1 MKRKLIITNS
11 IIVFV
16 SLIIMLVVSMITIT
30 NQNNKFYQK
39 QVTNYLKIA
48 CTNFN
53 GSNFDDTKE
62 YIKSLDKDIRLT
74 IIESST
80 GKVVIDSF
88 EDEINENHLDR
99 PEINNLGEVY
109 KRYST
114 TEKKNMLYVAEK
126 VNNYYVRIAIPIGS
140 VNKIIY
146 TYVTISLI
154 ALMVILAFSIYAIS
168 FVNKKSLTPIN
179 SEVAKLATLA
189 NEDYQDVTIDDLPVV
204 INSITNVL
212 DNKIHE
218 IELQEQEIEAI
229 LNLLTQGVVV
239 IDSNESLRF
248 INDKAMKILG
258 SSNNLIGKNYLYLFR
273 DTKLQKLI
281 LEVFENHSQVNYLLN
296 IDSTKINC
304 NVTYLTEAKLNGGI
318 IITLED
324 ITKQA
329 NLEEEKRDFFQ
340 NASHELKSPL
350 TSIIGYQQMICDDIV
365 DSKDQIINY
374 SSKTLKEAKRMNNII
389 IDMLNL
395 SSIEQNYQKKQ
406 DIVKVDKALIEILD
420 SLENRIKARNISVI
434 TNIAKCET
442 VGDAKL
448 IDELIR
454 NLIDNAIKYNVDN
467 GKIMI
472 TLNTSTLTIEDTG
485 IGISKEYQSRVFERF
500 YRVDKGHSKE
510 IGGTGLGL
518 AIVKHICEI
527 YQYELKLESTIGK
540 GTKITIKFE

>member
-218 IELQEQEIEAI
+218 IELQEQEIETI

-248 INDKAMKILG
+248 INYKATKILD
-258 SSNNLIGKNYLYLFR
+258 SNNNLIGKNYLYLFR

-281 LEVFENHSQVNYLLN
+281 LEVFKNHSQVNYLLN
-296 IDSTKINC
+296 IDSCKINC

-350 TSIIGYQQMICDDIV
+350 TSIIGYQQMICDNIV

-374 SSKTLKEAKRMNNII
+374 SSKTLKEAKRINNII

-420 SLENRIKARNISVI
+420 SLEDRIKARNISVI

>member
-16 SLIIMLVVSMITIT
+16 SLLTMLVVSMITIT

-154 ALMVILAFSIYAIS
+154 ALTVILAFSIFAIS

-248 INDKAMKILG
+248 INYKATKILD
-258 SSNNLIGKNYLYLFR
+258 SNNNLIGKNYLYLFR

-281 LEVFENHSQVNYLLN
+281 LEVFKNHSQVNYLLN

-350 TSIIGYQQMICDDIV
+350 TSIIGYQQMICDNIV

-420 SLENRIKARNISVI
+420 SLEDCIKARNISVI

>member
-88 EDEINENHLDR
+88 EDEISENHLDR

-281 LEVFENHSQVNYLLN
+281 LEVFKNHSQVNYLLN

-350 TSIIGYQQMICDDIV
+350 TSIIGYQQMICDNIV

-420 SLENRIKARNISVI
+420 SLEDCIKARNISVI

>member
-281 LEVFENHSQVNYLLN
+281 LEVFKNHSQVNYLLN

-350 TSIIGYQQMICDDIV
+350 TSIIGYQQMICDNIV

-420 SLENRIKARNISVI
+420 SLEDCIKARNISVI

>member
-248 INDKAMKILG
+248 INDKAMKILD
-258 SSNNLIGKNYLYLFR
+258 SNNNLIGKNYLYLFR

-281 LEVFENHSQVNYLLN
+281 LEVFKNHSQVNYLLN
-296 IDSTKINC
+296 IDSCKINC

-350 TSIIGYQQMICDDIV
+350 TSIIGYQQMICDNIV

-420 SLENRIKARNISVI
+420 SLEDRIKARNISVI

-448 IDELIR
+448 IDELIL

-485 IGISKEYQSRVFERF
+485 IGISEEYQNRVFERF

>member
-16 SLIIMLVVSMITIT
+16 SLLTMLVVSMITIT

-114 TEKKNMLYVAEK
+114 TEKKNMLYVVEK

-154 ALMVILAFSIYAIS
+154 ALTVILAFSIFAIS

-248 INDKAMKILG
+248 INYKATKILD
-258 SSNNLIGKNYLYLFR
+258 SNNNLIGKNYLYLFR

-281 LEVFENHSQVNYLLN
+281 LEVFKNHSQVNYLLN

-350 TSIIGYQQMICDDIV
+350 TSIIGYQQMICDNIV

-420 SLENRIKARNISVI
+420 SLEDRIKARNISVI

>member
-16 SLIIMLVVSMITIT
+16 SLLTMLVVSMITIT

-48 CTNFN
+48 CTNFD

-154 ALMVILAFSIYAIS
+154 ALTVILAFSIFAIS

-248 INDKAMKILG
+248 INYKATKILD
-258 SSNNLIGKNYLYLFR
+258 SNNNLIGKNYLYLFR

-281 LEVFENHSQVNYLLN
+281 LEVFKNHSQVNYLLN

-350 TSIIGYQQMICDDIV
+350 TSIIGYQQMICDNIV

-420 SLENRIKARNISVI
+420 SLEDRIKARNISVI

-485 IGISKEYQSRVFERF
+485 FGISKEYQSRVFERF

>member
-16 SLIIMLVVSMITIT
+16 SLLIMLVVSMITIT

-48 CTNFN
+48 CTNFD
-53 GSNFDDTKE
+53 GTNFDDTKE

-154 ALMVILAFSIYAIS
+154 ALTGILAFSIFAIG
-168 FVNKKSLTPIN
+168 FVNKKSLAPIN
-179 SEVAKLATLA
+179 NEVAKLATLA
-189 NEDYQDVTIDDLPVV
+189 NEDYQEVTIDDLPVV
-204 INSITNVL
+204 INSITKVL

-281 LEVFENHSQVNYLLN
+281 LEVFKNHSQVNYLLN
-296 IDSTKINC
+296 IDSSKINC

-374 SSKTLKEAKRMNNII
+374 SSETLKEAKRMNNII

-406 DIVKVDKALIEILD
+406 DVVKVDKALIEILD
-420 SLENRIKARNISVI
+420 SLEDRIKARNISVI
-434 TNIAKCET
+434 TNVAKCET

-472 TLNTSTLTIEDTG
+472 TLNESTLTIEDTG

>member
-16 SLIIMLVVSMITIT
+16 SLLTMLVVSMITIT

-48 CTNFN
+48 YTNFD

-154 ALMVILAFSIYAIS
+154 ALTVILAFSIFAIS

-248 INDKAMKILG
+248 INYKATKILD
-258 SSNNLIGKNYLYLFR
+258 SNNNLIGKNYLYLFR

-281 LEVFENHSQVNYLLN
+281 LEVFKNHSQVNYLLN

-350 TSIIGYQQMICDDIV
+350 TSIIGYQQMICDNIV

-420 SLENRIKARNISVI
+420 SLEDRIKARNISVI

>member
-16 SLIIMLVVSMITIT
+16 SLLTMLVVSMITIT

-154 ALMVILAFSIYAIS
+154 ALTVILAFSIFAIS

-248 INDKAMKILG
+248 INYKATKILD
-258 SSNNLIGKNYLYLFR
+258 SNNNLIGKNYLYLFR

-281 LEVFENHSQVNYLLN
+281 LEVFKNHSQVNYLLN

-350 TSIIGYQQMICDDIV
+350 TSIIGYQQMICDNIV

-420 SLENRIKARNISVI
+420 SLEDRIKARNISVI

-454 NLIDNAIKYNVDN
+454 NLTDNAIKYNVDN

>member
-16 SLIIMLVVSMITIT
+16 SLLTMLVVSMITIT

-154 ALMVILAFSIYAIS
+154 ALTVILAFSIFAIS

-248 INDKAMKILG
+248 INYKATKILD
-258 SSNNLIGKNYLYLFR
+258 SNNNLIGKNYLYLFR

-281 LEVFENHSQVNYLLN
+281 LEVFKNHSQVNYLLN

-350 TSIIGYQQMICDDIV
+350 TSIIGYQQMICDNIV
-365 DSKDQIINY
+365 DYKDQIINY

-420 SLENRIKARNISVI
+420 SLEDRIKARNISVI

>member
-16 SLIIMLVVSMITIT
+16 SLLTMLVVSMITIT

-48 CTNFN
+48 CTNFD

-154 ALMVILAFSIYAIS
+154 ALTVILAFSIFAIS

-248 INDKAMKILG
+248 INYKATKILD
-258 SSNNLIGKNYLYLFR
+258 SNNNLIGKNYLYLFR

-281 LEVFENHSQVNYLLN
+281 LEVFKNHSQVNYLLN

-350 TSIIGYQQMICDDIV
+350 TSIIGYQQMICDNIV

-420 SLENRIKARNISVI
+420 SLEDRIKARNISVI

-472 TLNTSTLTIEDTG
+472 TLNPSTLTIEDTG

>member
-16 SLIIMLVVSMITIT
+16 SLLTMLVVSMITIT

-154 ALMVILAFSIYAIS
+154 ALTVIVAFSIFAIS

-248 INDKAMKILG
+248 INYKATKILD
-258 SSNNLIGKNYLYLFR
+258 SNNNLIGKNYLYLFR

-281 LEVFENHSQVNYLLN
+281 LEVFKNHSQVNYLLN

-350 TSIIGYQQMICDDIV
+350 TSIIGYQQMICDNIV

-420 SLENRIKARNISVI
+420 SLEDRIKARNISVI

>member
-16 SLIIMLVVSMITIT
+16 SLLIMLVVSMITIT

-88 EDEINENHLDR
+88 EDEISENHLDR

-154 ALMVILAFSIYAIS
+154 ALTVILAFSIYAIS

-248 INDKAMKILG
+248 INYKAMKILD
-258 SSNNLIGKNYLYLFR
+258 SNNNLIGKNYLYLFR

-281 LEVFENHSQVNYLLN
+281 LEVFKNHSQVNYLLN

-350 TSIIGYQQMICDDIV
+350 TSIIGYQQMICDNIV

-420 SLENRIKARNISVI
+420 SLEDCIKARNISVI

>member
-16 SLIIMLVVSMITIT
+16 SLLIMLVVSMITIT

-154 ALMVILAFSIYAIS
+154 ALTVILAFSIFAIS

-281 LEVFENHSQVNYLLN
+281 LEVFKNHSQVNYLLN

-350 TSIIGYQQMICDDIV
+350 TFIIGYQQMICDDIV

>member
-16 SLIIMLVVSMITIT
+16 SLLTMLVVSMITIT

-114 TEKKNMLYVAEK
+114 TEKKNMIYVAEK

-154 ALMVILAFSIYAIS
+154 ALTVILAFSIFAIS

-248 INDKAMKILG
+248 INYKATKILD
-258 SSNNLIGKNYLYLFR
+258 SNNNLIGKNYLYLFR

-281 LEVFENHSQVNYLLN
+281 LEVFKNHSQVNYLLN

-350 TSIIGYQQMICDDIV
+350 TSIIGYQQMICDNIV

-420 SLENRIKARNISVI
+420 SLEDRIKARNISVI

>member
-16 SLIIMLVVSMITIT
+16 SLLIMLVVSMITIT

-154 ALMVILAFSIYAIS
+154 ALTVILAFSIFAIS

-281 LEVFENHSQVNYLLN
+281 LEVFKNHSQVNYLLN

-527 YQYELKLESTIGK
+527 CQYELKLESTIGK

>member
-16 SLIIMLVVSMITIT
+16 SLLTMLVVSMITIT

-126 VNNYYVRIAIPIGS
+126 VNNYHVRIAIPIGS

-218 IELQEQEIEAI
+218 IELQEQEIETI

-248 INDKAMKILG
+248 INYKATKILD
-258 SSNNLIGKNYLYLFR
+258 SNNNLIGKNYLYLFR

-281 LEVFENHSQVNYLLN
+281 LEVFKNHSQVNYLLN

-420 SLENRIKARNISVI
+420 SLEDRIKARNISVI

-467 GKIMI
+467 GKIII

-500 YRVDKGHSKE
+500 YQVDKGHSKE

>member
-16 SLIIMLVVSMITIT
+16 SLLTMLVVSMITIT

-48 CTNFN
+48 CTNFD

-154 ALMVILAFSIYAIS
+154 ALTVILAFSIFAIS

-189 NEDYQDVTIDDLPVV
+189 NEDYQDVTIDVLPVV

-248 INDKAMKILG
+248 INYKATKILD
-258 SSNNLIGKNYLYLFR
+258 SNNNLIGKNYLYLFR

-281 LEVFENHSQVNYLLN
+281 LEVFKNHSQVNYLLN

-420 SLENRIKARNISVI
+420 SLEDRIKARNIGVI

>member
-16 SLIIMLVVSMITIT
+16 SLLTMLVVSMITIT

-48 CTNFN
+48 CTNFD

-154 ALMVILAFSIYAIS
+154 ALTVILAFSIFAIS

-248 INDKAMKILG
+248 INYKATKILD
-258 SSNNLIGKNYLYLFR
+258 SNNNLIGKNYLYLFR

-281 LEVFENHSQVNYLLN
+281 LEVFKNHSQVNYLLN

-350 TSIIGYQQMICDDIV
+350 TSIIGYQQMICDNIV
-365 DSKDQIINY
+365 DYKDQIINY

-420 SLENRIKARNISVI
+420 SLEDRIKARNISVI

>member
-16 SLIIMLVVSMITIT
+16 SLLTMLVVSMITIT

-48 CTNFN
+48 CTNFD

-154 ALMVILAFSIYAIS
+154 ALTVILAFSIFAIS

-248 INDKAMKILG
+248 INYKATKILD
-258 SSNNLIGKNYLYLFR
+258 SNNNLIGKNYLYLFR

-281 LEVFENHSQVNYLLN
+281 LEVFKNHSQVNYLLN

-350 TSIIGYQQMICDDIV
+350 TSIIGYQQMICDNIV

-420 SLENRIKARNISVI
+420 SLEDRIKARNISVI

-448 IDELIR
+448 IDELIS

>member
-212 DNKIHE
+212 DKKIHE
-218 IELQEQEIEAI
+218 IELQEQEIETI

-248 INDKAMKILG
+248 INYKATKILD
-258 SSNNLIGKNYLYLFR
+258 SNNNLIGKNYLYLFR

-281 LEVFENHSQVNYLLN
+281 LEVFKNHSQVNYLLN

-420 SLENRIKARNISVI
+420 SLEDRIKARNIGVI

>member
-16 SLIIMLVVSMITIT
+16 SLLTMLVVSMITIT

-48 CTNFN
+48 CTNFD

-248 INDKAMKILG
+248 INYKAMKILD
-258 SSNNLIGKNYLYLFR
+258 SNNNLIGKNYLYLFR

-281 LEVFENHSQVNYLLN
+281 LEVFKNHSQVNYLLN

-350 TSIIGYQQMICDDIV
+350 TSIIGYQQMVCDDIV

-420 SLENRIKARNISVI
+420 SLEDRIKARNISVI

-510 IGGTGLGL
+510 IGGTGLGM

>member
-16 SLIIMLVVSMITIT
+16 SLLTMLVVSMITIT

-48 CTNFN
+48 CTNFD

-248 INDKAMKILG
+248 INDKAMKILD
-258 SSNNLIGKNYLYLFR
+258 SNNNLIGKNYLYLFR

-281 LEVFENHSQVNYLLN
+281 LEVFKNHSQVNYLLN
-296 IDSTKINC
+296 IDSCKINC

-350 TSIIGYQQMICDDIV
+350 TSIIGYQQMICDNIV

-420 SLENRIKARNISVI
+420 SLEDRIKARNISVI

-448 IDELIR
+448 IDELIL

-485 IGISKEYQSRVFERF
+485 IGISEEYQSRVFERF

>member
-248 INDKAMKILG
+248 INYKAMKILD
-258 SSNNLIGKNYLYLFR
+258 SNNNLIGKNYLYLFR

-281 LEVFENHSQVNYLLN
+281 LEVFKNHSQVNYLLN

-350 TSIIGYQQMICDDIV
+350 TSIIGYQQMICDNIV

-420 SLENRIKARNISVI
+420 SLEDRIKARNISVI

>member
-16 SLIIMLVVSMITIT
+16 SLLTMLVVSMITIT

-146 TYVTISLI
+146 TYVTTSLI
-154 ALMVILAFSIYAIS
+154 ALTVILAFSIFAIS

-248 INDKAMKILG
+248 INYKATKILD
-258 SSNNLIGKNYLYLFR
+258 SNNNLIGKNYLYLFR

-281 LEVFENHSQVNYLLN
+281 LEVFKNHSQVNYLLN

-350 TSIIGYQQMICDDIV
+350 TSIIGYQQMICDNIV

-420 SLENRIKARNISVI
+420 SLEDRIKARNISVI

>member
-248 INDKAMKILG
+248 INYKAMKILD
-258 SSNNLIGKNYLYLFR
+258 SNNNLIGKNYLYLFR

-281 LEVFENHSQVNYLLN
+281 LEVFKNHSQVNYLLN

>member
-16 SLIIMLVVSMITIT
+16 SLLTMLVVSMITIT

-48 CTNFN
+48 CTNFD

-154 ALMVILAFSIYAIS
+154 ALTVILAFSIFAIS

-248 INDKAMKILG
+248 INYKATKILD
-258 SSNNLIGKNYLYLFR
+258 SNNNLIGKNYLYLFR

-281 LEVFENHSQVNYLLN
+281 LGVFKNHSQVNYLLN
-296 IDSTKINC
+296 IDSTTINC

-350 TSIIGYQQMICDDIV
+350 TSIIGYQQMICDNIV

-420 SLENRIKARNISVI
+420 SLEDRIKARNISVI

-540 GTKITIKFE
+540 GTKITIKIE

>member
-16 SLIIMLVVSMITIT
+16 SLLTMLVVSMITIT

-48 CTNFN
+48 CTNFD

-154 ALMVILAFSIYAIS
+154 ALTVILAFSIFAIS

-248 INDKAMKILG
+248 INYKATKILD
-258 SSNNLIGKNYLYLFR
+258 SNNNLIGKNYLYLFR

-281 LEVFENHSQVNYLLN
+281 LEVFKNHSQVNYLLN

-304 NVTYLTEAKLNGGI
+304 NITYLTEAKLNGGI

-350 TSIIGYQQMICDDIV
+350 TSIIGYQQMICDNIV

-420 SLENRIKARNISVI
+420 SLEDRIKARNISVI

>member
-248 INDKAMKILG
+248 INYKAMKILD
-258 SSNNLIGKNYLYLFR
+258 SNNNLIGKNYLYLFR

-281 LEVFENHSQVNYLLN
+281 LEVFKNHSQVNYLLN

-329 NLEEEKRDFFQ
+329 NLEEEERDFFQ

-420 SLENRIKARNISVI
+420 SLEDRIKARNISVI

>member
-16 SLIIMLVVSMITIT
+16 SLLTMLVVSMITIT

-48 CTNFN
+48 CTNFD

-154 ALMVILAFSIYAIS
+154 ALTVILAFSIFAIS

-248 INDKAMKILG
+248 INYKATKILD
-258 SSNNLIGKNYLYLFR
+258 SNNNLIGKNYLYLFR

-281 LEVFENHSQVNYLLN
+281 LEVFKNHSQVNYLLN

-420 SLENRIKARNISVI
+420 SLEDCIKARNIGVI

>member
-154 ALMVILAFSIYAIS
+154 ALTVILAFSIFAIS
-168 FVNKKSLTPIN
+168 LVNKKSLTPIN

-248 INDKAMKILG
+248 INYKATKILD
-258 SSNNLIGKNYLYLFR
+258 SNNNLIGKNYLYLFR

-281 LEVFENHSQVNYLLN
+281 LEVFKNHSQVNYLLN

>member
-16 SLIIMLVVSMITIT
+16 SLLTMLVVSMITIT

-88 EDEINENHLDR
+88 EDGINENHLDR

-154 ALMVILAFSIYAIS
+154 ALTVILAFSIFAIS

-248 INDKAMKILG
+248 INYKATKILD
-258 SSNNLIGKNYLYLFR
+258 SNNNLIGKNYLYLFR

-281 LEVFENHSQVNYLLN
+281 LEVFKNHSQVNYLLN

-350 TSIIGYQQMICDDIV
+350 TSIIGYQQMICDNIV

-420 SLENRIKARNISVI
+420 SLEDRIKARNISVI

>member
-16 SLIIMLVVSMITIT
+16 SLLIMLVVSIITIT

-154 ALMVILAFSIYAIS
+154 ALTVILAFSIFAIS

>member
-16 SLIIMLVVSMITIT
+16 SLLIMLVVSMITIT

-126 VNNYYVRIAIPIGS
+126 VNNYYVRIAVPIGS

-154 ALMVILAFSIYAIS
+154 ALTVILVFSIFAIS

-248 INDKAMKILG
+248 INYKAMKILD
-258 SSNNLIGKNYLYLFR
+258 SNNNLIGKNYLYLFR

-281 LEVFENHSQVNYLLN
+281 LEVFKNHSQVNYLLN

-350 TSIIGYQQMICDDIV
+350 TSIIGYQQMICDNIV

-420 SLENRIKARNISVI
+420 SLEDRIKARNISVI

-510 IGGTGLGL
+510 IGGTGLGM

>member
-16 SLIIMLVVSMITIT
+16 SLLTMLVVSMITIT

-48 CTNFN
+48 CTNFD
-53 GSNFDDTKE
+53 GTNFDDTKE

-248 INDKAMKILG
+248 INYKATKILD
-258 SSNNLIGKNYLYLFR
+258 SNNNLIGKNYLYLFR

-281 LEVFENHSQVNYLLN
+281 LEVFKNHSQVNYLLN

-420 SLENRIKARNISVI
+420 SLEDCIKARNISVI

>member
-248 INDKAMKILG
+248 INDKAMKILD
-258 SSNNLIGKNYLYLFR
+258 SNNNLIGKNYLYLFR

-281 LEVFENHSQVNYLLN
+281 LEVFKNHSQVNYLLN
-296 IDSTKINC
+296 IDSCKINC

-350 TSIIGYQQMICDDIV
+350 TSIIGYQQMICDNIV

-420 SLENRIKARNISVI
+420 SLEDRIKARNIGVI

>member
-16 SLIIMLVVSMITIT
+16 SLLTMLVVSMITIT

-48 CTNFN
+48 CTNFD

-154 ALMVILAFSIYAIS
+154 ALTVILAFSIFAIS

-248 INDKAMKILG
+248 INYKATKILD
-258 SSNNLIGKNYLYLFR
+258 SNNNLIGKNYLYLFR

-281 LEVFENHSQVNYLLN
+281 LEVFKNHSQVNYLLN

-350 TSIIGYQQMICDDIV
+350 TSIIGYQQMICDNIV

-374 SSKTLKEAKRMNNII
+374 SSQTLKEAKRMNNII

-420 SLENRIKARNISVI
+420 SLEDRIKARNISVI

-510 IGGTGLGL
+510 IGVTGLGL

>member
-16 SLIIMLVVSMITIT
+16 SLLTMLVVSMITIT

-48 CTNFN
+48 CTNFD

-154 ALMVILAFSIYAIS
+154 ALTVILAFSIFAIS

-248 INDKAMKILG
+248 INYKATKILD
-258 SSNNLIGKNYLYLFR
+258 SNNNLIGKNYLYLFR

-281 LEVFENHSQVNYLLN
+281 LEVFKNHSQVNYLLN

-350 TSIIGYQQMICDDIV
+350 TSIIGYQQMICDNIV

-420 SLENRIKARNISVI
+420 SLEDRIKARNISVI

-485 IGISKEYQSRVFERF
+485 IGISKEDQSRVFERF